1 MYNYK
6 TVFYTLGTLQII
18 LGVFMLIPVIIQLI
32 FNELD
37 SGFVSAS
44 IITIVFGVLFFLSNL
59 DHDKNIDLPQAF
71 ILTALSWLSIAIFG
85 SFLFFIIPYD
95 KKYNVL
101 LGWDWFK
108 KIPWD
113 ILILFGGGLS
123 MASLVVSTGLAKDLS
138 ENLNYIKNYALY
150 III

>member
-32 FNELD
+32 YNELD

-44 IITIVFGVLFFLSNL
+44 IITVIFGVLFFLSNL

-71 ILTALSWLSIAIFG
+71 ILTSLSWLSIAIFG
-85 SFLFFIIPYD
+85 SLPFI
-95 KKYNVL
+95 
-101 LGWDWFK
+101 F
-108 KIPWD
+108 
-113 ILILFGGGLS
+113 S
-123 MASLVVSTGLAKDLS
+123 
-138 ENLNYIKNYALY
+138 
-150 III
+150 

>member
-85 SFLFFIIPYD
+85 SLPFVFSKLNSRNRFSCEHVCKPLRF
-95 KKYNVL
+95 
-101 LGWDWFK
+101 
-108 KIPWD
+108 
-113 ILILFGGGLS
+113 FGGLLTLS
-123 MASLVVSTGLAKDLS
+123 RVLQCVLKALQNRSEKFKSHFGSTQF
-138 ENLNYIKNYALY
+138 
-150 III
+150 